1 MAKRS
6 RIAIEL
12 EEHEKRLSAPDP
24 AETYGARDKKPR
36 RPGRVKRFFKDQLI
50 RRTSTKR

>member
-12 EEHEKRLSAPDP
+12 EEREKQMN
-24 AETYGARDKKPR
+24 AEKQAEFSGAGGRKR
-36 RPGRVKRFFKDQLI
+36 RGSGRIRGFFKDQLVK
-50 RRTSTKR
+50 RTSTKG

>member
-12 EEHEKRLSAPDP
+12 EEHEKRMSAPDP
-24 AETYGARDKKPR
+24 AETYGGPDEKRR
-36 RPGRVKRFFKDQLI
+36 RPGRVRRFFKDQLV

>member
-12 EEHEKRLSAPDP
+12 EEHEKRMSAPDP
-24 AETYGARDKKPR
+24 AETYGTPGKKR
-36 RPGRVKRFFKDQLI
+36 RPGRVKRFFKDQLV